1 MHESGVAVVTG
12 ASRGLGRAIARALGA
27 AGYAICVNY
36 RTQED
41 AAEAV
46 VAEIVRGGGTAV
58 AVGADISRREEVE
71 TLFKRVVAELGPVSV
86 LVNNAG
92 ITRDTLLLRLSE
104 EDWDAVLDTNL
115 RGAYLCTKAAL
126 RGMIKARR
134 GRVINISSVVG
145 LFGNPGQANY
155 AAAKAGLIGFT
166 RAVAREVADRQ
177 VTVNAVA
184 PGFITTDITADLPEE
199 LKARMLSQIPAGRF
213 GTPEDVAGV
222 VAFLASDAAAY
233 ITGQVLTV
241 DGGFITA

>member
-1 MHESGVAVVTG
+1 MHEQGAAVVTG
-12 ASRGLGRAIARALGA
+12 ASRGLGRAIAFALGA

-36 RTQED
+36 RAQTD

-46 VAEIVRGGGTAV
+46 AGEIARAGGMAV
-58 AVGADISRREEVE
+58 AMRADISRREEVE

-104 EDWDAVLDTNL
+104 DDWDAVLDTNL